1 MEDNKKNNN
10 NIKNKDMNKK
20 ILSKLVFGASLLL
33 LAACSQN
40 EFSDGQSEPLPEGK
54 YPLEIASVTMNV
66 THSEQPWSA
75 NAPQTRVTE
84 NTTDGN
90 SSAWTNGDQ
99 IGVQIGT
106 ESTETGVYTVNVDGS
121 GNVTLLTSEPPLY
134 WKSTTSSQSVTA
146 WYPATDG
153 TIDLADQSN
162 GLAYVLK
169 GTGSGDYQN
178 AVSLT
183 FTHALAKVRVTLNG
197 DKATGVTGV
206 QLYTYT
212 SCTHTKGTNI
222 QGSNEGWIMM
232 KEATYN
238 GTKCYE
244 ANVVPGYEITKFKI
258 NDAIEGTLTTA
269 VTPQAAKLNGI
280 ELSASGIES

>member
-1 MEDNKKNNN
+1 
-10 NIKNKDMNKK
+10 MNKK

-33 LAACSQN
+33 FAACSQN

-99 IGVQIGT
+99 IGVQIGDN
-106 ESTETGVYTVNVDGS
+106 TETGVYTVNVDGS
-121 GNVTLLTSEPPLY
+121 VTSLTSETPLY
-134 WKSTTSSQSVTA
+134 WKSTASSQSVTA
-146 WYPATDG
+146 WYPAYEGETVN
-153 TIDLADQSN
+153 LADQSN

-169 GTGSGDYQN
+169 GVGSGSYQY

-183 FTHALAKVRVTLNG
+183 FTHQLAKVRVTFNG

-206 QLYTYT
+206 RLYTYT
-212 SCTHTKGTNI
+212 SCTNTHGTVSTT
-222 QGSNEGWIMM
+222 GATEGWITM

-238 GTKCYE
+238 STKCYE
-244 ANVVPGYEITKFKI
+244 ANVVPNHEITKFKI

-280 ELSASGIES
+280 ELSEN

>member
-1 MEDNKKNNN
+1 
-10 NIKNKDMNKK
+10 MNKK

-66 THSEQPWSA
+66 THSEQPCSA

-244 ANVVPGYEITKFKI
+244 ANVVPDHVITKFKI
-258 NDAIEGTLTTA
+258 NDAIEGTLTTT

-280 ELSASGIES
+280 ELSTSGIES